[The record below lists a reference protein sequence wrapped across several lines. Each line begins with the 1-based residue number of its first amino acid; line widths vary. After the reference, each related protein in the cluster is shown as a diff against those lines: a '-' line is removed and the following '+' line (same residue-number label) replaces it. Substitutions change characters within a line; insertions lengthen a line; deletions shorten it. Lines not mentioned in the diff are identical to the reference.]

1 MDLQHK
7 SLRLGAVLILCAIT
21 LRLMSAGLPA
31 ALVRALSDPQALAVM
46 LYLET
51 GRVVHPTTPQ
61 ETEPT
66 ADEEPITET
75 SAPAV
80 EEEPAALP
88 VFSAQDAGLVEV
100 NSVCGYDT
108 DLPSW
113 LSQPLSWDL
122 TNDGPAV
129 LIVHTHGSE
138 SYKNTENYKETS
150 SYRTTDTAYN
160 MVSVGEALAAVLE
173 AGGIGVIHDKTLHD
187 VASFSGAYG
196 AARKSI
202 KQYLRDYPSIRMVLD
217 LHRDAVGDSTGD
229 QPAFSLQVG
238 NTKAAKLMLVV
249 GTDANGLQHPDWA
262 QNMAWAVK
270 LQALLEK
277 NYPGICRPISFRKQ
291 RFNQDLTAGSLI
303 VEVGAAGN
311 TRQQALEGAKLLGEA
326 IIALSHGA
334 N

>member
-1 MDLQHK
+1 MDLQRK
-7 SLRLGAVLILCAIT
+7 SLRLGAAMILCAIT
-21 LRLMSAGLPA
+21 LRLMSAGVPA

-51 GRVVHPTTPQ
+51 GRVVQPTTPPP
-61 ETEPT
+61 ETVPPAT
-66 ADEEPITET
+66 TET
-75 SAPAV
+75 TPAPT
-80 EEEPAALP
+80 EDEPAALP

-100 NSVCGYDT
+100 NSVCGYAT
-108 DLPSW
+108 DLSTW

-122 TNDGPAV
+122 TGDGPAV
-129 LIVHTHGSE
+129 LIVHTHGTE
-138 SYKNTENYKETS
+138 SYKNTENYKETTA
-150 SYRTTDTAYN
+150 YRTADTAYN
-160 MVSVGEALAAVLE
+160 MVSIGEALAAALE
-173 AGGIGVIHDKTLHD
+173 AGGIGVIHDKTMHD
-187 VASFSGAYG
+187 AASFSGAYG

-202 KQYLRDYPSIRMVLD
+202 KQYLSDYPSIRMVLD
-217 LHRDAVGDSTGD
+217 LHRDAVDDSSGS

-238 NTKAAKLMLVV
+238 DTKAAKLMLVV

-262 QNMAWAVK
+262 ENMAWAVK
-270 LQALLEK
+270 LQAWLQK
-277 NYPGICRPISFRKQ
+277 QYPGICRPISFRKQ

-311 TRQQALEGAKLLGEA
+311 TRQQALEGVNLLAEA